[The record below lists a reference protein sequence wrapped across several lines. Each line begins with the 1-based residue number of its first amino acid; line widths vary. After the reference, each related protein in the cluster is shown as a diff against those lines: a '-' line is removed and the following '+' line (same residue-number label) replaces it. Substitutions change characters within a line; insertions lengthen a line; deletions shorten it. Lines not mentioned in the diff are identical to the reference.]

1 MARTGPRDADMGT
14 GAAEESGRWAL
25 AGQSRRNRGGRCARG
40 ARCAVERGGDP
51 PAIGAEERRRVVDR
65 QTGPPR
71 RRTRKPE
78 LRVNAHGRKD
88 RDGVRELRLG
98 G

>member
-1 MARTGPRDADMGT
+1 LSIP
-14 GAAEESGRWAL
+14 EESRRPL
-25 AGQSRRNRGGRCARG
+25 RAGSKMRSR
-40 ARCAVERGGDP
+40 EGGDP